1 MFTVMG
7 ACLTDPN
14 TISEDVIFPNYLW
27 TELEEVKEKWN
38 VSTFVVLPKDMIK
51 TINAGRFM
59 D

>member
-7 ACLTDPN
+7 ACSTDPKN
-14 TISEDVIFPNYLW
+14 ISEDVIFPNYRW
-27 TELEEVKEKWN
+27 TELEGLKEKWN

-51 TINAGRFM
+51 TVKTGRFM